1 MVRNT
6 VIIAL
11 CLLVL
16 VPAVTFS
23 AEEEQTFN
31 LKHTTAEEQ
40 QSKADAEALENYW
53 EPLMPSKT
61 WEASITL
68 GFMGSSD
75 LLLDQKSIIYKYTDG
90 FTYFGDVEI
99 DYESVFSPALH
110 LAYVIYPWFS
120 VEGVIC
126 VGISEY
132 NSHITNPFS
141 ITNDEEQEMEEVEV
155 IGEFDPERRSYLNIH
170 TGFNAMFYPPDYGNF
185 GRGRW
190 HPYLIGG
197 IGQNFTTINS
207 NYTDDVSTSWSGSA
221 GAGIRFI
228 ADDLVSIRFD
238 MMYHI
243 SQIDFDVKNSFARR
257 NEGTEVI
264 PVYEF
269 SDGQQVVSEYN
280 KQTISSIGWAIGFY
294 ADF

>member
-6 VIIAL
+6 VIISL
-11 CLLVL
+11 CLFVL

-61 WEASITL
+61 WEASVTL
-68 GFMGSSD
+68 GFMSSSD
-75 LLLDQKSIIYKYTDG
+75 LLLDQNSIIYKYTDAA
-90 FTYFGDVEI
+90 TYFGDVQI
-99 DYESVFSPALH
+99 DYDNVFSPALH
-110 LAYVIYPWFS
+110 LAYDLYPWFS
-120 VEGVIC
+120 VEGILGI
-126 VGISEY
+126 GISEY
-132 NSHITNPFS
+132 NSHITNAFS
-141 ITNDEEQEMEEVEV
+141 VSNDEDQEMEDVEV
-155 IGEFDPERRSYLNIH
+155 IGEFDPERRSYLNVF
-170 TGFNAMFYPPDYGNF
+170 TGVNAMFYPPDYGNF

-197 IGQNFTTINS
+197 IGRNYITINS
-207 NYTDDVSTSWSGSA
+207 NYTDDIAANWSGSA

-228 ADDLVSIRFD
+228 ADSLVSIRFD
-238 MMYHI
+238 MMYHV
-243 SQIDFDVKNSFARR
+243 SQVDFGVKNSFASFD
-257 NEGTEVI
+257 EGTEVI

-269 SDGQQVVSEYN
+269 TDGQHLVTEYD
-280 KQTISSIGWAIGFY
+280 KQTVSSIGWAIGFY